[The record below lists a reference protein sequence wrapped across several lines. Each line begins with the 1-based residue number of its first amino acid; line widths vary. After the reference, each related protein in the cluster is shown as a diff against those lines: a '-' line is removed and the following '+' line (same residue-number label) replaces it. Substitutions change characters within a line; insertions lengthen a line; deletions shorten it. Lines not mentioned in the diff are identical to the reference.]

1 MAGTFVEKNCVFIAR
16 CNTHTFKNDEIKN
29 NMPKSKK
36 EKRNTVDIHEFP
48 LHEMKPNSKI
58 VIIGKPATGKSTVI
72 RDIVKTVRHIFP
84 IAKIFSGT
92 EENNH
97 FYSQMFPD
105 LYIFGEYSEEEMEN
119 FVKRQ
124 KLSMHNNPENPKG
137 LIIVDDCSD
146 DPKFFH
152 RPLFQKFYKNGRQWE
167 MMFILAL
174 QYGMDIRP
182 VIRTNIDYVFLF
194 REPNER
200 NRKALYENYAGITG
214 TYQDF
219 CDLMDQL
226 TEDYTAIV
234 IDNRKQ
240 SNDLSEC
247 VFYYKARLHDDD
259 FKFGSTEYRQWAE
272 QRFDKDYVPPIV

>member
-1 MAGTFVEKNCVFIAR
+1 MP
-16 CNTHTFKNDEIKN
+16 N
-29 NMPKSKK
+29 NKKSK
-36 EKRNTVDIHEFP
+36 RNEVDIHEFP
-48 LHEMKPNSKI
+48 LHEMKYNSKI
-58 VIIGKPATGKSTVI
+58 VIIGKPATGKSTVT
-72 RDIVKTVRHIFP
+72 RDIVKAYRHEFP
-84 IAKIFSGT
+84 VAKVFSGT

-105 LYIFGEYSEEEMEN
+105 LYIHSEYSESEMED
-119 FVKRQ
+119 FAKRQ
-124 KLSMHNNPENPKG
+124 KLAMRNNPENPKG
-137 LIIVDDCSD
+137 MLIVDDCSD

-182 VIRTNIDYVFLF
+182 VIRTNIDYVFIF

-200 NRKALYENYAGITG
+200 NRKALYENYAGIIG
-214 TYQDF
+214 SYNDF
-219 CDLMDQL
+219 CDVMDQL

-240 SNDLSEC
+240 SNNLSEC
-247 VFYYKARLHDDD
+247 VYYYKARLHDDD
-259 FKFGSTEYRQWAE
+259 FKFGCDEYRQAAE
-272 QRFDKDYVPPIV
+272 QRYNTQYVPPVV

>member
-1 MAGTFVEKNCVFIAR
+1 
-16 CNTHTFKNDEIKN
+16 
-29 NMPKSKK
+29 MPKTKQK
-36 EKRNTVDIHEFP
+36 NKNEIDIHEFP
-48 LHEMKPNSKI
+48 LDEMKPNSKI

-72 RDIVKTVRHIFP
+72 RDIVKAYRHTFP
-84 IAKIFSGT
+84 VAKVFSGT

-97 FYSQMFPD
+97 FYSQMFPE
-105 LYIFGEYSEEEMEN
+105 LFIHSEYSEKEMED
-119 FVKRQ
+119 FARRQ
-124 KLSMHNNPENPKG
+124 KLAMRNNQENPKG
-137 LIIVDDCSD
+137 LLIVDDCSD

-200 NRKALYENYAGITG
+200 NRKALHENYAGITG
-214 TYQDF
+214 SYQDF

-247 VFYYKARLHDDD
+247 VFYYKARIHDDD
-259 FKFGSTEYRQWAE
+259 FTFGCAEYRQWAD
-272 QRFDKDYVPPIV
+272 QRFNKDYVPPVV

>member
-1 MAGTFVEKNCVFIAR
+1 MTGQTKVKKRVVE
-16 CNTHTFKNDEIKN
+16 
-29 NMPKSKK
+29 
-36 EKRNTVDIHEFP
+36 IHEFP
-48 LHEMKPNSKI
+48 LHEMKPISKI
-58 VIIGKPATGKSTVI
+58 VVIGKPATGKSTVI
-72 RDIVKTVRHIFP
+72 RDIVKAFRHMFP
-84 IAKIFSGT
+84 VGKVFSGT

-97 FYSQMFPD
+97 FYSKMFHE
-105 LYIFGEYSEEEMEN
+105 LYVFPEYNETEMEN

-124 KLSMHNNPENPKG
+124 KLSMRNNPENPKG

-152 RPLFQKFYKNGRQWE
+152 RPLFQKFYKNGRQWD

-182 VIRTNIDYVFLF
+182 VIRTNIDYTFLF

-200 NRKALYENYAGITG
+200 NRKALYENYATIIGS
-214 TYQDF
+214 YQDF
-219 CDLMDQL
+219 CDVMDQL

-240 SNDLSEC
+240 SNNISDC
-247 VFYYKARLHDDD
+247 VYYYKARLHPDE
-259 FKFGSTEYRQWAE
+259 FKFGAPEYRQWAE
-272 QRFDKDYVPPIV
+272 QRYDPNYVPPIV